1 MNILTNEA
9 LDEFVDYVY
18 DYYGDEGLFKDMFK
32 GYAPVTKAE
41 IQTAT
46 FNLVQTPCPWGG
58 GDTMDR
64 EIVRD
69 CMLVARGV
77 TRVEYAPG
85 IRKYNIVELAEETA

>member
-1 MNILTNEA
+1 MNILTNQD
-9 LDEFVDYVY
+9 LDTFVDYVY
-18 DYYGDEGLFKDMFK
+18 DYYGDKGLFNTFE
-32 GYAPVTKAE
+32 GYTPVTKAE

-46 FNLVQTPCPWGG
+46 LNLVQTSYPWGD
-58 GDTMDR
+58 GDSMDR

-77 TRVEYAPG
+77 DSVEYAPG